1 MPSMIWLLALLT
13 SFSSTAL
20 AQDDDVP
27 TETPTESPEGVEEV
41 DDTRREEA
49 TVRRVAEEDAR
60 RLATVHLLSVPEGS
74 TLTFTHLA
82 GATDSGMREPLEIPR
97 GEGILDSKLGIN
109 VVERVT
115 LDDLEAGVWT
125 YHFEHP
131 VLGSLD
137 GDFKTVGGKATIEHV
152 QWRKLPGVK
161 PLAKAYSAYM
171 TDPPEGLGRTGWL
184 AIASTGVGLG
194 GGAMAGQGYSGLP
207 EATAAREQFSAAYDG
222 DVANGDAESGK
233 QSYLQLAQANS
244 MVRQS
249 HLMGATGAS
258 LTVLGG
264 VTTVVLWK
272 RWSADREEEVWDPWS
287 LPAP

>member
-1 MPSMIWLLALLT
+1 MPSMIWLLALFALLT
-13 SFSSTAL
+13 SFSSPAL
-20 AQDDDVP
+20 ADDD
-27 TETPTESPEGVEEV
+27 TEPQEDWGTEED

-49 TVRRVAEEDAR
+49 TGRRVAEEDAR

-74 TLTFTHLA
+74 TLTFMHLA
-82 GATDSGMREPLEIPR
+82 GGADSGVHAPLEVLR

-109 VVERVT
+109 VVERIT
-115 LDDLEAGVWT
+115 LEDMESGVWT

-152 QWRKLPGVK
+152 EWRKLPGVK
-161 PLAKAYSAYM
+161 PLSQAYSAYM

-207 EATAAREQFSAAYDG
+207 EATAAREQFSAAYDV

-249 HLMGATGAS
+249 HLIGATGAS
-258 LTVLGG
+258 LTLVGG

-272 RWSADREEEVWDPWS
+272 RWSANRGEEVWDPWS